1 MKAHGLRLV
10 GFLVAFMHR
19 REFLHPKQLAGAVAQ
34 VLDAV
39 QELRSLERELADDA
53 VLLRFSRQAM
63 ATTFEVIF
71 PFGTRDA
78 QSLADAALDE
88 IDRLEAQLTVY
99 RDNSEISRLNAEA
112 ARAPVVVQDNLFHLL
127 GRAQHLH
134 QQTEG
139 AFDVAVG
146 ALIKAWGFYLRK
158 GQVPTDEERA
168 AALGRSGM
176 QHVQLD
182 AERRSVTFA
191 RPGVEIN
198 LGSIGKGYA
207 LDQVVRLLHRARRVK
222 NMLVHGGHSS
232 VFALGSE
239 PGSRTGWSIGLLD
252 PDDPSRRL
260 AVLRLHNRGLGASAA
275 TYQHFMHQ
283 GRKLGH
289 ILDPRTGWPA
299 EGMRLAAVTA
309 PTAAEADALAT
320 AFFILGVDRAQA
332 YCDTHPQIGAILA
345 PDRNLVIL
353 GRAREEIDN
362 QMTKE

>member
-1 MKAHGLRLV
+1 
-10 GFLVAFMHR
+10 MHR
-19 REFLHPKQLAGAVAQ
+19 RDFLHPKQLAGAVTQ
-34 VLDAV
+34 VLDLV
-39 QELRSLERELADDA
+39 IDLRSLERELADDA
-53 VLLRFSRQAM
+53 VLLRFTRQAM

-78 QSLADAALDE
+78 QSLADAGLNE

-99 RDNSEISRLNAEA
+99 RDDSEVSRLNAA
-112 ARAPVVVQDNLFHLL
+112 ATKAPVVLEENLFQLVA
-127 GRAQHLH
+127 RAQHLH
-134 QQTEG
+134 EQTDG
-139 AFDVAVG
+139 AFDIAVG
-146 ALIKAWGFYLRK
+146 ALIKAWGFYRRR
-158 GQVPTDEERA
+158 GRVPSDAECA
-168 AALGRSGM
+168 AALDCSGM
-176 QHVQLD
+176 KYVQLD
-182 AERRSVTFA
+182 PARRSVAFTKSE
-191 RPGVEIN
+191 VEIN

-207 LDQVVRLLHRARRVK
+207 LDQVVRLLHRQRRVK

-232 VFALGSE
+232 VFAQGSE
-239 PGSRTGWSIGLLD
+239 PGSRDGWSIGLLD
-252 PDDPSRRL
+252 PDDPAKRL
-260 AVLRLHNRGLGASAA
+260 AVLRLHNRGLGVSAA
-275 TYQHFMHQ
+275 TYQHFLHE

-299 EGMRLAAVTA
+299 EGMRLSAVTA

-353 GRAREEIDN
+353 GRAREEIEN

>member
-1 MKAHGLRLV
+1 
-10 GFLVAFMHR
+10 MHR

-34 VLDAV
+34 VLDATS
-39 QELRSLERELADDA
+39 ELRALERELADDA
-53 VLLRFSRQAM
+53 LLLRFSRQAM

-71 PFGTRDA
+71 PFGTREA

-99 RDNSEISRLNAEA
+99 RDDSEVSRMNAA
-112 ARAPVVVQDNLFHLL
+112 AAKAPVVVSETLFQLL
-127 GRAQHLH
+127 GRTQHLH
-134 QQTEG
+134 QQTDG

-146 ALIKAWGFYLRK
+146 ALIKAWGFYRRK
-158 GQVPTDEERA
+158 GRVPTDDERA
-168 AALGRSGM
+168 AALESSGM

-182 AERRSVTFA
+182 PDRRSVAFA

-207 LDQVVRLLHRARRVK
+207 LDQVVRLLHRQRRVK

-239 PGSRTGWSIGLLD
+239 PGPRNGWSIGLLD
-252 PDDPSRRL
+252 PDDPGKRL
-260 AVLRLHNRGLGASAA
+260 AVLHLHNRGLGASAA
-275 TYQHFMHQ
+275 TYQHFMHE

-309 PTAAEADALAT
+309 ATAAEADALAT
-320 AFFILGVDRAQA
+320 AFFILGVERAQA
-332 YCDTHPQIGAILA
+332 YCESHPQIGAVLA
-345 PDRNLVIL
+345 SEASPARLVIL
-353 GRAREEIDN
+353 GRARHEMKDQMTN
-362 QMTKE
+362 DQMTKE